1 MDPNRAKSAQAEALQ
16 VKLVSAV
23 RQLLV
28 EKLEVNHQGAGRRQ
42 NPSHSKYCEF

>member
-1 MDPNRAKSAQAEALQ
+1 MESNRTKSAQAETLQ

-28 EKLEVNHQGAGRRQ
+28 EKLEVNHQGAGRCQ
-42 NPSHSKYCEF
+42 NQGHSKHCEF